1 MIDPRAWPGPAVVGP
16 VAGGHRS
23 EVVEIRGDGRLVAR
37 RSRRPPEASA
47 GELDLM
53 DLLAAR
59 RPVRVDHADLDLA
72 EVPGALT
79 GERLR
84 IATAATD
91 AWEAANGWLVESE
104 YARGRL
110 ARSAAGPTAR

>member
-1 MIDPRAWPGPAVVGP
+1 VIDPRAWPGPAVVGP

-59 RPVRVDHADLDLA
+59 RPVRVDHATSISPSS
-72 EVPGALT
+72 PGAH
-79 GERLR
+79 R
-84 IATAATD
+84 
-91 AWEAANGWLVESE
+91 
-104 YARGRL
+104 
-110 ARSAAGPTAR
+110 